1 MIKMTTCVS
10 MSGEEENLLKIEN
23 ETIIEE
29 RDVAKYKDENITRIE
44 IKNVDEIYT
53 AAFKGWK
60 DLLYVKL
67 HCVGRIGHS
76 AFTECENLISV
87 IFGDEIA
94 RIGPSAFK
102 GCKSL
107 TKLTFPETLIYID
120 ENAFASCTSL
130 EEIDLSRSNVYR
142 IGSGAFKSL
151 ADEAKYSCPVN
162 DVKIKKVRLPET
174 LTLLGAFAFRYK
186 KIEYLEICEGTREFS
201 SMAFDN
207 VHIEKVEIYKR
218 DDGTPFL
225 DYEDYVLPET
235 SVLWDL
241 LSEGDDLL
249 SEGDEI

>member
-87 IFGDEIA
+87 IILSKQITIEKK
-94 RIGPSAFK
+94 AFY
-102 GCKSL
+102 GC
-107 TKLTFPETLIYID
+107 
-120 ENAFASCTSL
+120 
-130 EEIDLSRSNVYR
+130 
-142 IGSGAFKSL
+142 
-151 ADEAKYSCPVN
+151 
-162 DVKIKKVRLPET
+162 
-174 LTLLGAFAFRYK
+174 TLLKDFIFVGNE
-186 KIEYLEICEGTREFS
+186 IEVEKDIFEGIVIRCQ
-201 SMAFDN
+201 
-207 VHIEKVEIYKR
+207 I
-218 DDGTPFL
+218 
-225 DYEDYVLPET
+225 
-235 SVLWDL
+235 
-241 LSEGDDLL
+241 
-249 SEGDEI
+249 